1 MQFLI
6 PQVTPKPYWDRSL
19 KTDGHGPKVK
29 TNIQPIIV
37 KITLLHLI
45 SFSYNLFS
53 SLVQPLFSLSTLV
66 QVSAYLILHQIIITV
81 NHKIVLQFFSL
92 LLTLTFLSTRV
103 IQLCTVHGMQHS
115 ILHLCSGSTI
125 SHGLFEKSN
134 SQQAYETLNDM
145 DSIWLN
151 LFTSQCAIY
160 LYQWILTILQID
172 LVLFNHNLLPLS
184 FSDAFLRYPALASSL
199 AVNAPLCFRA

>member
-199 AVNAPLCFRA
+199 VVNAPLCFRA